1 MNITEYDFVIIGGG
15 VAGCHTAMKLKEKH
29 PGKSVV
35 LIEKSNRLG
44 GRLLT
49 IKTRDGNLEA
59 GGARFSD
66 RHKLLNKLIDELG
79 ISKKK
84 IKIGSDVEFISTQ
97 KNFTYDNQP
106 FNKVEA
112 LMRDLVKRTRDFPIS
127 TIKKHSL
134 TSFCDKIYGG
144 ETTKFLIDAFPY
156 YARIH
161 YMNLY
166 DCLRSINDYIDY
178 KRQFYGLAGGLQQV
192 PLECAKRFKKN
203 GGKILLE
210 TKLIDIVGHS
220 VFIRNKSGKL
230 SEIQGDK
237 IIVAIPKEFLK
248 QIPLFNKT
256 NKIQNLVNAVQPYEL
271 MRIYAK
277 YPLDK
282 ISKKVWFHDLPR
294 KISTNNKIK
303 FIIQINPDK
312 GLIMIS
318 YPNSDFTK
326 FWRNKNNKETIIAL
340 DKYLKQIFPDKVIPT
355 PIWVKSFFWNTGGNI
370 WLPGRDSDK
379 LAPKMLQPFN
389 NHIYVVGE
397 SYSQWQ
403 AWVEGALET
412 STKLL
417 KII

>member
-1 MNITEYDFVIIGGG
+1 MYFDSYDFIIIGGG
-15 VAGCHTAMKLKEKH
+15 VGGCHTAMKLKDKY
-29 PGKSVV
+29 PNKKIL
-35 LIEKSNRLG
+35 LIEKSNRIG
-44 GRLLT
+44 GRLLSIET
-49 IKTRDGNLEA
+49 KDGKIEA
-59 GGARFSD
+59 GGARFSNH
-66 RHKLLNKLIDELG
+66 HKLLNKLIDELG

-84 IKIGSDVEFISTQ
+84 NKIGSDTEFISTD
-97 KNFTYDNQP
+97 KNFSYDNLP
-106 FNKVEA
+106 FNKVED
-112 LMRDLVKRTRDFPIS
+112 LMRDLVKRTRDFPVS

-134 TSFCDKIYGG
+134 TSFCDKIYGKKV
-144 ETTKFLIDAFPY
+144 TKFLIDAFPY

-166 DCLRSINDYIDY
+166 DCLRAINDYIDY
-178 KRQFYGLAGGLQQV
+178 KKQFYSLSGGLQQV
-192 PLECAKRFKKN
+192 PLECAKRFKKK
-203 GGKILLE
+203 GGRILLE
-210 TKLIDIVGHS
+210 TTLIDIVGKS
-220 VFIRNKSGKL
+220 VFLKNKSGKL
-230 SEIQGDK
+230 MEIHGDK
-237 IIVAIPKEFLK
+237 IIVAIPQEFLK

-256 NKIQNLVNAVQPYEL
+256 QKIKTLVNSVKPYEL

-277 YPLDK
+277 YPINEK
-282 ISKKVWFHDLPR
+282 TKKVWFHDLPR
-294 KISTNNKIK
+294 KVTTNNKIK

-318 YPNSDFTK
+318 YPNSDYTR
-326 FWRNKNNKETIIAL
+326 FWKNKNNKETMVSLA
-340 DKYLKQIFPDKVIPT
+340 KYLKQIFPEKDIPT

-370 WLPGRDSDK
+370 WLPGKDSDK